1 MTGHPPELFR
11 ASSFYELGMQPV
23 ELRTGVLTKTLVHR
37 PTLNHIRSGGCQP
50 VKSLR
55 RRGER
60 NRACRHFPFRNRLAR
75 LQIPQQK
82 LGIGPPDSRLQLID
96 IRDNANPDELGG
108 PRMEHYSY
116 WNEHSGIHV

>member
-23 ELRTGVLTKTLVHR
+23 ELRTGVFTKTLVHR

-55 RRGER
+55 GRGER
-60 NRACRHFPFRNRLAR
+60 NRAGGHLPFRNRLAR
-75 LQIPQQK
+75 LQIPQQE
-82 LGIGPPDSRLQLID
+82 LRIRAPDFGLQLLD
-96 IRDNANPDELGG
+96 VCNNANPDELCG
-108 PRMEHYSY
+108 PRMKHDSD
-116 WNEHSGIHV
+116 WNE